1 MVVHDDW
8 MAGFPFIP
16 FTSHLSLHGKSG
28 RANIHTMLTFT
39 LTAFVH
45 SSTRLQWELIVM
57 VNPFDDGKINDAC
70 MEENIRSC
78 NKFVLFG
85 GLERIMFGGIIK
97 EPLCCQLL
105 YLIIRFSK
113 KEFV

>member
-1 MVVHDDW
+1 
-8 MAGFPFIP
+8 
-16 FTSHLSLHGKSG
+16 
-28 RANIHTMLTFT
+28 
-39 LTAFVH
+39 
-45 SSTRLQWELIVM
+45 M

-85 GLERIMFGGIIK
+85 GLERIMFGAIIK

>member
-1 MVVHDDW
+1 
-8 MAGFPFIP
+8 
-16 FTSHLSLHGKSG
+16 
-28 RANIHTMLTFT
+28 
-39 LTAFVH
+39 
-45 SSTRLQWELIVM
+45 
-57 VNPFDDGKINDAC
+57 
-70 MEENIRSC
+70 MEENIRC